1 MNSPESYV
9 HPVES
14 HLPKPFVKSLV
25 DAELLPFD
33 IAFRSQWIPYE
44 ITEPDGNRTLRSEI
58 LEQDILS
65 ATGHMEPSKYF
76 DSYLSAS
83 AEPPACVTISYYQN
97 AKDTIATAG
106 PNWHAYTD
114 YRQMLQR
121 SDMRYVDGKAQTTWL
136 RLILATL
143 HENEET
149 LDWVQKSDPGDI
161 AKRNRA
167 GGWLRNQI
175 ARTVIRD
182 SAMLYLSDA
191 PYVVPDTILKVN
203 SKTFDGLHILL
214 ARTHPELYEATYTE
228 WDIAA
233 SSTTGNSEWLK
244 SL

>member
-1 MNSPESYV
+1 MNSPETYV

-14 HLPKPFVKSLV
+14 HLPRPFVKSLV

-44 ITEPDGNRTLRSEI
+44 ITEPNGTRTLRSEI

-65 ATGHMEPSKYF
+65 VTGHMEPSKYF

-97 AKDTIATAG
+97 AKDTIASAG

-114 YRQMLQR
+114 YRQLLQK
-121 SDMRYVDGKAQTTWL
+121 SGMRYVDTKAQTTWL
-136 RLILATL
+136 RLIHAMLYQAD
-143 HENEET
+143 ET
-149 LDWVQKSDPGDI
+149 LDWVQNSDPGDI
-161 AKRNRA
+161 AKRTHA

-191 PYVVPDTILKVN
+191 PYVVPDTTFKVKT
-203 SKTFDGLHILL
+203 KTFDGLQILL
-214 ARTHPELYEATYTE
+214 ARTHSDLYEETY
-228 WDIAA
+228 A
-233 SSTTGNSEWLK
+233 
-244 SL
+244 